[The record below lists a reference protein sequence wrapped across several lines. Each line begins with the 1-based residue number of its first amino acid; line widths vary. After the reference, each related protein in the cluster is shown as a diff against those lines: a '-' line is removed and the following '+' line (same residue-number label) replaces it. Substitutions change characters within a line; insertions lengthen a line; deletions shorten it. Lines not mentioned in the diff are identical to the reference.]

1 MSLYVLK
8 NNFKVI
14 EAQGRWEA
22 YQIALGYTP
31 VPILMRLKN
40 KQQTKEMYL

>member
-22 YQIALGYTP
+22 YQIALDYTP

-40 KQQTKEMYL
+40 KQQAKEMYL